1 MVHPA
6 YGAVAGTARNTATS
20 LEAIV
25 TVVVYVDP
33 DVIVNAVFCAACAA
47 AALNPTF
54 GTDVMAVYR

>member
-1 MVHPA
+1 
-6 YGAVAGTARNTATS
+6 VAGTARNTATS